1 MHNARINTC
10 PAVKYLTKIP
20 ISDKL
25 KKGKGDFMKKRMF
38 RFLAVFLTIFL
49 LAGCAGTP
57 VAPSEDSTV
66 PLPTEPDELVFNG
79 ISYPLDVE
87 SLDIGPYHLEQ
98 LRWATKLNYLMIT
111 GREPDSWEFLG
122 ELPDTLCTL
131 YLNITPGSGD
141 SGDLN
146 LELSEYFLPELEQF
160 ILGVSRAAGAVTLPD
175 MAAEWG
181 TVELSQ
187 GVKQLDASTAEIKN
201 LVLALSETPEKLKL
215 GPGLKCLACEGFVLD
230 TAALEGQ
237 TELISLTLSAAQ
249 DLSFLA
255 DLPAL
260 EMLSLSG
267 DGWDLTPAA
276 QTNLRR
282 VLLLKGSCDLSPL
295 VNSGVEEVATQG
307 ADTEAIASLAGMQSL
322 KSLQVSDE
330 KVTDLSVLTELPNLE
345 TLILLVDE
353 MQTHAEMAERTLTAD
368 SVDALERLDTGLPK
382 EQLAAFLERG
392 GTISI
397 LPDYGR

>member
-1 MHNARINTC
+1 
-10 PAVKYLTKIP
+10 
-20 ISDKL
+20 
-25 KKGKGDFMKKRMF
+25 
-38 RFLAVFLTIFL
+38 
-49 LAGCAGTP
+49 
-57 VAPSEDSTV
+57 
-66 PLPTEPDELVFNG
+66 
-79 ISYPLDVE
+79 
-87 SLDIGPYHLEQ
+87 
-98 LRWATKLNYLMIT
+98 
-111 GREPDSWEFLG
+111 
-122 ELPDTLCTL
+122 
-131 YLNITPGSGD
+131 
-141 SGDLN
+141 
-146 LELSEYFLPELEQF
+146 
-160 ILGVSRAAGAVTLPD
+160 

-201 LVLALSETPEKLKL
+201 LVLALSETPETLKL
-215 GPGLKCLACEGFVLD
+215 GPGLKSLDCEGFVLD

-260 EMLSLSG
+260 EFLSLSG

-276 QTNLRR
+276 QTGLRR

-322 KSLQVSDE
+322 KSLQISDE

-345 TLILLVDE
+345 TLILLVSE
-353 MQTHAEMAERTLTAD
+353 MQTHAEMAERTLTAA
-368 SVDALERLDTGLPK
+368 SADALERLDTGLPK